1 MREKNCP
8 ECRWVSVVDA
18 SGRRRMELRWAMPTP
33 PVTQPVPK
41 AA

>member
-8 ECRWVSVVDA
+8 ECRWVWVVDQA
-18 SGRRRMELRWAMPTP
+18 GRRHMEMRWQR
-33 PVTQPVPK
+33 VTAAQPQTAR